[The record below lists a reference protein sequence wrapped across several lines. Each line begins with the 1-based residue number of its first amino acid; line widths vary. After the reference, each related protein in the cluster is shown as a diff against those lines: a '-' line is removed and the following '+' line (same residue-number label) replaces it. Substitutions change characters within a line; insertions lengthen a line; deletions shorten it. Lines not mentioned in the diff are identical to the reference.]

1 MNLWTAQWSAKDP
14 ASAVDGLIQ
23 SMLYQLDIFQV
34 IFYDANQVAK
44 AFLLLFQ
51 MLESI
56 KENKTWVHCSVKL
69 QTTHNI
75 RLSKTCTVRQLCPA
89 IQDTLKPGKTKQVWI
104 NNITQIWSVFSDRA
118 LNSCPCC
125 FPKAELW
132 VHTTSV
138 NVVLGLEY
146 RAP

>member
-56 KENKTWVHCSVKL
+56 KENKT
-69 QTTHNI
+69 
-75 RLSKTCTVRQLCPA
+75 
-89 IQDTLKPGKTKQVWI
+89 
-104 NNITQIWSVFSDRA
+104 
-118 LNSCPCC
+118 
-125 FPKAELW
+125 
-132 VHTTSV
+132 
-138 NVVLGLEY
+138 
-146 RAP
+146 